1 MRYFAELADHPDVRN
16 TCDERKI
23 YSKVSL
29 ARWALNNIYWLD
41 DDGLFPPMEYLIES
55 QLPTL
60 LEGLAAGKAPFTI
73 ESIVTKGRTEM
84 PLRLASCCG
93 LRHTPSLA
101 SILRPLPYGEL
112 PSLDFTKPRTLFH
125 VLRTGTSPPPSS

>member
-84 PLRLASCCG
+84 PLRLASRHSVCKSCG
-93 LRHTPSLA
+93 SRLAEENKSLTEEKK
-101 SILRPLPYGEL
+101 SISE
-112 PSLDFTKPRTLFH
+112 KN
-125 VLRTGTSPPPSS
+125 SSS